1 MTLGACAAGH
11 PAPTAAAAEILD
23 DGGAAVDA
31 AIAAAATACV
41 AEPVLASLGGGGVAL
56 IAPPSGSPMLVDFFP
71 QTPSRTRRTAD
82 IDIRGIDA
90 DFRDSTQ
97 PFYMGLGTAAVPG
110 MARGLFA
117 LHAAHGRLPMPRLM
131 EPAVRAARDGITV
144 TTQQAEIC
152 RVVRSILL
160 ATPDSRRVFTGTP
173 DGDDLPA
180 AGRPFRW
187 PALADLL
194 EVLAHEDDR
203 LLYEGELGRAVA
215 DLSADA
221 GGWITADDMAGYRA
235 ERRTPERGSYRGWTV
250 LTNPPPAVGGDL
262 LLLTLALLETRSP
275 RDWAAGTTDT
285 VLHIGRALAAVGD
298 VAEGSADHVR
308 AARAPDR
315 LDTLRRRLG
324 GRPAMVTRGT
334 TQISVVDRT
343 GAAIAMTLSNGE
355 GCGVM
360 APGGAFMLN
369 NILGE
374 PDLCRDGPDAWP
386 PHTRLPSMMAPT
398 IAGTP
403 QGRRLVCGSGGSR
416 RIRSAIPQVISHVVD
431 DAWPLD
437 MAVEA
442 PRLHWQDG
450 ELHVEADEDGLL
462 IDCAQ
467 RLSPNPQVWD
477 DRNLFFG
484 GVNAVAIAGDNA
496 VAASDSRRGGTA
508 WVR

>member
-1 MTLGACAAGH
+1 MTLGACATGH
-11 PAPTAAAAEILD
+11 PATTAAAAEILE
-23 DGGAAVDA
+23 DGGSAVDA

-56 IAPPSGSPMLVDFFP
+56 VTPSGGPPALVDFFP
-71 QTPSRTRRTAD
+71 QTPSRSRRIAD

-117 LHAAHGRLPMPRLM
+117 LHTAYGRLPMRRLM
-131 EPAVRAARDGITV
+131 EPAVRAARDGVIV
-144 TTQQAEIC
+144 TDQQAEIC
-152 RVVRSILL
+152 RIVRTILL
-160 ATPDSRRVFTGTP
+160 ATPDSRHVFTGAP
-173 DGDDLPA
+173 DGTDLPA
-180 AGRPFRW
+180 PGAAFRW
-187 PALADLL
+187 PALAELL
-194 EVLAHEDDR
+194 DVLAHEDDR
-203 LLYEGELGRAVA
+203 LLYEGELGRAIA
-215 DLSADA
+215 DQSADA

-235 ERRTPERGSYRGWTV
+235 ERRTPERDDYRGWTV
-250 LTNPPPAVGGDL
+250 LTNPAPAVGGDL

-275 RDWAAGTTDT
+275 RDWAAGTPDT
-285 VLHIGRALAAVGD
+285 VLHVGRALAAVGD
-298 VAEGSADHVR
+298 VAEGTADDIR
-308 AARAPDR
+308 AARGPDR
-315 LDTLRRRLG
+315 LETLRQRLR

-334 TQISVVDRT
+334 TQISVADRT
-343 GAAIAMTLSNGE
+343 GTAIALTLSNGE
-355 GCGVM
+355 GCGVI

-374 PDLCRDGPDAWP
+374 PDLCRDGPEAWP
-386 PHTRLPSMMAPT
+386 PRTRLPTMMAPT
-398 IAGTP
+398 VAGTAD
-403 QGRRLVCGSGGSR
+403 GRLLVCGSGGSR
-416 RIRSAIPQVISHVVD
+416 RIRSAIPQVISHVLD

-442 PRLHWQDG
+442 PRLHWEDG
-450 ELHVEADEDGLL
+450 ELHVEADDGGLL

-467 RLSPNPQVWD
+467 KLSPNPQVWTG
-477 DRNLFFG
+477 RSLFFG
-484 GVNAVAIAGDNA
+484 GVNAVLIAGDNA